1 MPGHQF
7 KMQSLIREIVLS
19 DPFRK
24 RRGVVGAE

>member
-1 MPGHQF
+1 
-7 KMQSLIREIVLS
+7 MQSLIREIVLS